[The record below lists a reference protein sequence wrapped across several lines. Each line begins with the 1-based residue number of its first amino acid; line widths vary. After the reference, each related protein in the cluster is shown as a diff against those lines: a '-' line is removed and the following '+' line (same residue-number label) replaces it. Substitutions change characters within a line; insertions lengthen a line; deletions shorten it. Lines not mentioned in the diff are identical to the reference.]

1 MKQIWTIFFVLG
13 CILLV
18 SCTRS
23 NSTTNVQSSVA
34 QLTSFSFAK
43 HDSFPGLAEAK
54 FYIKE
59 LLDTGLVYNRD
70 SMRYGTCLDSVV
82 PKFTFYTTPYTTSL
96 RFSDPSVGKD
106 TVFALHYND
115 TLNFNHE
122 YIYLT
127 VLSADQSTT
136 KVYRILPTVHQVD
149 PDLYVWNTLC
159 ESVHPVADETQQ
171 MLFLGDRML
180 IFSNDGLQT
189 RLFASSDLG
198 RSWSSATTVSTL
210 PTDCRV
216 RTIVALDDAL
226 YYVQGTQLYTS
237 TDGATWS
244 ATDCS
249 SLVSTFHSALLAWI
263 DCVWVIGER
272 ADGSLALF
280 TVLGTTVEDSDITL
294 DDTFPVSGFAAVA
307 FTSTSDRA
315 RAMVMGGISREGA
328 YLNSCWN
335 MEYSLTHKTMAMTNY
350 AKEQPDAPAVIGASL
365 TWYNRQLC
373 LLGGVDEK
381 GGLHYTD
388 GLYVSKD
395 EGMHWSLLD
404 TTKCHLPETLTPRYN
419 ASVCAHDNTIYIYGG
434 QSRTRSFS
442 DLYSTRLQSID
453 WEK

>member
-1 MKQIWTIFFVLG
+1 MKQILTIFIVLG
-13 CILLV
+13 CILLA
-18 SCTRS
+18 SCKS
-23 NSTTNVQSSVA
+23 NSSSENVQSSVA

-43 HDSFPGLAEAK
+43 NDSFPGLAEAK

-59 LLDTGLVYNRD
+59 LIDTGLVYNRD
-70 SMRYGTCLDSVV
+70 SMRYGTRLDSVV

-106 TVFALHYND
+106 TVFALHYTD

-127 VLSADQSTT
+127 ILSADQSKT

-149 PDLYVWNTLC
+149 PDLYAWNTLS
-159 ESVHPVADETQQ
+159 ESVHPVAEEVQQ
-171 MLFLGDRML
+171 MLFMGDRML
-180 IFSNDGLQT
+180 IFANDGLQT
-189 RLFASSDLG
+189 RLYTSSDLG
-198 RSWSSATTVSTL
+198 RTWSSATTVSTL

-216 RTIVALDDAL
+216 RTIVATDDML

-237 TDGATWS
+237 TDGAVWA

-249 SLVSTFHSALLAWI
+249 SLVSTFHSTLLAWL
-263 DCVWVIGER
+263 DYVWVIGER
-272 ADGSLALF
+272 TDGSLAFF
-280 TVLGTTVEDSDITL
+280 TVSGTTVEDSDITL
-294 DDTFPVSGFAAVA
+294 DEAFPVSGFAAVA

-315 RAMVMGGISREGA
+315 RAMVLGGISRDGA
-328 YLNSCWN
+328 YLNSRWN
-335 MEYSLTHKTMAMTNY
+335 LEYSLALDTMMMTNY
-350 AKEQPDAPAVIGASL
+350 AKEQPAAPAVIGASL
-365 TWYNRQLC
+365 AWYNHQLC
-373 LLGGVDEK
+373 LLGGVDAN
-381 GGLHYTD
+381 GALHYTD

-419 ASVCAHDNTIYIYGG
+419 ASVCAHDNTLYIYGG

-442 DLYSTRLQSID
+442 DLYSARLQSID

>member
-1 MKQIWTIFFVLG
+1 MKHIWTIFILLG
-13 CILLV
+13 CILLA
-18 SCTRS
+18 SCKS
-23 NSTTNVQSSVA
+23 SSSSQSVQSSVA

-43 HDSFPGLAEAK
+43 NDSFPGLAEAK

-59 LLDTGLVYNRD
+59 LIDTGLVYNRD
-70 SMRYGTCLDSVV
+70 SIRYGTRLDSVV

-96 RFSDPSVGKD
+96 RFSDPSKGWD
-106 TVFALHYND
+106 TIFALHYND

-149 PDLYVWNTLC
+149 PDLYAWNTLS

-180 IFSNDGLQT
+180 IFANDGLQT
-189 RLFASSDLG
+189 RLYTSLDLG
-198 RSWSSATTVSTL
+198 KTWSSATTVSTL

-216 RTIVALDDAL
+216 RTIVAMDDML
-226 YYVQGTQLYTS
+226 YYVQGTSLYTS
-237 TDGATWS
+237 TDGVTWTT
-244 ATDCS
+244 TDCA

-263 DCVWVIGER
+263 DRVWVIGER
-272 ADGSLALF
+272 ADGTLAFF
-280 TVLGTTVEDSDITL
+280 TVSGTTVEDSEITL
-294 DDTFPVSGFAAVA
+294 DEAFPVSGFAAVA

-315 RAMVMGGISREGA
+315 RAMVMGGISRKGA
-328 YLNSCWN
+328 YLNSRWN
-335 MEYSLTHKTMAMTNY
+335 LEYSLAHKTMAMTNY
-350 AKEQPDAPAVIGASL
+350 AKEQPAAPCVIGASL

-373 LLGGVDEK
+373 LFGGVDAE
-381 GGLHYTD
+381 GSLHYTD
-388 GLYVSKD
+388 GLYVSND

-404 TTKCHLPETLTPRYN
+404 TTKCHLPEGLTPRYN
-419 ASVCAHDNTIYIYGG
+419 ASMCAHDNTIYIYGG

-442 DLYSTRLQSID
+442 DLYSTRLQYID
-453 WEK
+453 WDK